1 MSKRNSNEHM
11 VISIAK
17 HEKSIDLREDLQ
29 GTLPELTFLLAYY
42 IVHFCQHF
50 SKVKV
55 TEDGANF
62 SAEKIL
68 NGILIACINN
78 IKFPLQE
85 EETDEE

>member
-1 MSKRNSNEHM
+1 MKKPNEHM

-17 HEKSIDLREDLQ
+17 LDNAIDLREDLQ
-29 GTLPELTFLLAYY
+29 GTLPELSSLLAYY

-50 SKVKV
+50 SKQKV

-68 NGILIACINN
+68 KGIMIACINN

>member
-17 HEKSIDLREDLQ
+17 LDKSIDLREDLR
-29 GTLPELTFLLAYY
+29 GTLPELTSLLSYY

-50 SKVKV
+50 SKQKV
-55 TEDGANF
+55 TEDGHNF
-62 SAEKIL
+62 SAETIL
-68 NGILIACINN
+68 NGIMIATAHN

-85 EETDEE
+85 EETDE